1 MLVREIGGEARG
13 VTDEL
18 SDSQMVW
25 PLNGATV
32 FRNHGQF
39 AAPSRV
45 KTTCRRR
52 ADDAAAAAT
61 VAAVSQIYETFR
73 LMLLL
78 LWISTAPQ
86 QQQRHEAINQEE
98 NFDVLEHG
106 QNGICCSSTSIITV
120 DVAVRVG
127 LCAALSAAPRQQQQQ
142 PPPALTQWQK
152 TNDPSRSTARPFFNW
167 PRIVHR
173 SKALEQWIGWM

>member
-39 AAPSRV
+39 AAQSRV
-45 KTTCRRR
+45 KTRR
-52 ADDAAAAAT
+52 AATAWLSAAA
-61 VAAVSQIYETFR
+61 SQIYETFR

-78 LWISTAPQ
+78 SFSMDLSPSWSHKSGEPRGTWSKW
-86 QQQRHEAINQEE
+86 NS
-98 NFDVLEHG
+98 
-106 QNGICCSSTSIITV
+106 CSIIWLFPSVQRSNDRGRPAGLRLGFKVMNV
-120 DVAVRVG
+120 D
-127 LCAALSAAPRQQQQQ
+127 
-142 PPPALTQWQK
+142 
-152 TNDPSRSTARPFFNW
+152 SRRCVIDGSVFGKKEEIIPLGGPVVNKCFLF
-167 PRIVHR
+167 
-173 SKALEQWIGWM
+173 L